1 MNQLPDWL
9 RRAFSAT
16 QPPALAP
23 YCVGEYR
30 RHTFRGAATCERCGA
45 RSPYRVTAPEIPR
58 VTIYVAPGGDDT
70 SIGTS
75 PAAPLVTLA
84 EAFERAAHD

>member
-30 RHTFRGAATCERCGA
+30 RHTFRGAAACARCG
-45 RSPYRVTAPEIPR
+45 RPNR
-58 VTIYVAPGGDDT
+58 
-70 SIGTS
+70 
-75 PAAPLVTLA
+75 
-84 EAFERAAHD
+84 RAAGAVKDD